1 MITTPPD
8 ATTAAA
14 GVAAVPASPSLAGHL
29 KIARVDHWAKN
40 VFVIPG
46 ILAAYALNAEPLPAD
61 FWLRVV
67 LGFLAVGLVAS
78 SNYTINEVIDAP
90 FDRHHPSK
98 RSRPVPSGQV
108 SIPLAYAQWIGL
120 GVVGLA
126 LSFWIGQLFGWTMV
140 ALWIMGVVYNVP
152 PIRTKDL
159 PYLDVISEAV
169 NNPLRMM
176 AGWFLVT
183 SLTFPPASLLL
194 SYWMVGCYFMAI
206 KRYSECRQIG
216 DRTTVAAYRKS
227 LAWFTPEKLLVA
239 IMFYG
244 AASMLFFGA
253 FIMRYRI
260 ELILSFPLV
269 AAVMAQYLALGFEHD
284 SAAQNP
290 EKLYRAP
297 RLMAAVIVCAVV
309 MAVLLLV
316 EIDVLREI
324 FSADFVNRRLR

>member
-1 MITTPPD
+1 MIPAPHD
-8 ATTAAA
+8 VVTAPAGAA
-14 GVAAVPASPSLAGHL
+14 PLPASPSLLGHL

-98 RSRPVPSGQV
+98 RARPVPSGQV
-108 SIPLAYAQWIGL
+108 SIPLAYVQWIGL
-120 GVVGLA
+120 GIVGIAIGFWLA
-126 LSFWIGQLFGWTMV
+126 PLLGWTMV
-140 ALWIMGVVYNVP
+140 ALWLMGVVYNVP
-152 PIRTKDL
+152 PLRSKDL

-244 AASMLFFGA
+244 AAAMLFFGA

-297 RLMAAVIVCAVV
+297 RLMAAVIVCSIV
-309 MAVLLLV
+309 MAALLLV

-324 FSADFVNRRLR
+324 FAADFVNRRLR